1 MHHYCGRFDRDG
13 GSGIPLDV
21 KVEEPVSS
29 LKAIDHASTAEIV
42 LRWRG
47 AR

>member
-1 MHHYCGRFDRDG
+1 MHHCCGRFDRDD
-13 GSGIPLDV
+13 GSGISLEV
-21 KVEEPVSS
+21 KVRPVSS
-29 LKAIDHASTAEIV
+29 LKAIDYASTAEIV

>member
-1 MHHYCGRFDRDG
+1 MHLYCGRFDRDD
-13 GSGIPLDV
+13 GSGILLEV
-21 KVEEPVSS
+21 KVEGPVSA